1 MFDTFAEKKFLLK
14 QLVKRDL
21 TSKYKDSALGVIW
34 SFINPLCMMLIF
46 TAIFSVLFRFQI
58 KNFPV
63 YFLTGKV
70 IFDFFTDLSNIL
82 LELFSVD
89 KIGIK

>member
-1 MFDTFAEKKFLLK
+1 MFEIFNERKFLLK

-21 TSKYKDSALGVIW
+21 TSKYKESVLGVIW
-34 SFINPLCMMLIF
+34 SFVKPLCVMLIF

-63 YFLTGKV
+63 YLLSIFLWVAQLKR
-70 IFDFFTDLSNIL
+70 INR
-82 LELFSVD
+82 EN
-89 KIGIK
+89 KENKENKK